1 MADVKEFELFHGIV
15 LTKLVRSDRPT
26 TLRLIETDPS
36 RAWAA
41 YTVNDEVTLYVKYRA
56 SSRTLSRAEGGRS
69 WNFVFSASEL
79 AKIRAMAPDT
89 RVHLALVCG
98 QKKIESGDC
107 GMHVCFLTPD
117 HRKQLIE
124 TKSTTQQTI
133 SVKCLPGKSLRVT
146 GSVSH
151 KEHVVKRSALDK
163 WTVPGT

>member
-26 TLRLIETDPS
+26 SLRLIETDPA

-56 SSRTLSRAEGGRS
+56 GSRSLSRGEGGRS
-69 WNFVFSASEL
+69 WTFVFSPSEL
-79 AKIRAMAPDT
+79 AKIRAMAPET

-107 GMHVCFLTPD
+107 GMHVCLLSPD
-117 HRKQLIE
+117 QRRQLID
-124 TKSTTQQTI
+124 TNSTNQQTI
-133 SVKCLPGKSLRVT
+133 SVKCLPGKRLRVT
-146 GSVSH
+146 GSASS
-151 KEHVVKRSALDK
+151 KEHIVKRSALDK
-163 WTVPGT
+163 WTVPGS

>member
-26 TLRLIETDPS
+26 ALRLIETDPS

-56 SSRTLSRAEGGRS
+56 GSRSLSRSEGGRS
-69 WNFVFSASEL
+69 WTFVFSPTEL
-79 AKIRAMAPDT
+79 AKIGAMAPDT

-117 HRKQLIE
+117 DRRKLMN

-146 GSVSH
+146 GSASS
-151 KEHVVKRSALDK
+151 KELIIKRSALDR
-163 WTVPGT
+163 WTVPGS